1 MTLQEFFQ
9 MFEISPMKLNF
20 TNENKNYVNF
30 TVSELLERGVG
41 ESVVVE
47 ACKQHNQSQIDLRRW
62 QVESG
67 GTQINGMSIKTD
79 EASQSKI
86 ANTLTSLQRGTISTV
101 DFKAESG
108 WIKVDLSSIEVISD
122 AVILHVQK
130 CYSVERVVHEKL
142 DGLNTLSDIDA
153 FDIDAEWNRAWEA
166 A

>member
-1 MTLQEFFQ
+1 MNL
-9 MFEISPMKLNF
+9 SF
-20 TNENKNYVNF
+20 TNENKNYTNF
-30 TVSELLERGVG
+30 TVSELLNKGVV
-41 ESVVVE
+41 ESVIAG
-47 ACKQHNQSQIDLRRW
+47 ACKQYIQTKIAQHRW

-67 GTQINGMSIKTD
+67 GTEINGMSIKTD

-108 WIKVDLSSIEVISD
+108 WVQVDLTAIEAISD

-142 DGLNTLSDIDA
+142 DALDSLSDIEA
-153 FDIDAEWNRAWEA
+153 FDIEAEWQTAWDA